1 MLESDSNRLRDL
13 APCCAKSISIS
24 NYYATK
30 LVDLK
35 LEFDFAVHT
44 AMDIRLR
51 TVTK

>member
-13 APCCAKSISIS
+13 ALYGAKSISIS

-35 LEFDFAVHT
+35 LELTLQYIQLWTFAYGY
-44 AMDIRLR
+44 
-51 TVTK
+51 